1 MDLIRRLIPLPILFS
16 FPFSALAYTR
26 TERTSGLASF
36 LYAFIAIH
44 VFLGILFFYLN
55 TEFFYLFIT
64 EDSYIEYLTAL
75 LLLLAV
81 ALCVYKA
88 SREERRLPKL
98 FFLASAFLLFFGL
111 GEEISWAQRIVGFDT
126 PDNLEKINAQQ
137 EFNLHNIH
145 VGGVNLNK
153 LIFGKILYTG
163 VFIYFLVFPLL
174 YWSKRWV
181 SSLIDKFAI
190 PVPSLLQSSLYMLFF
205 FATLLIRDGEMWE
218 MQEFILAGFIVALYM
233 TPNNKIVADET
244 V

>member
-16 FPFSALAYTR
+16 FPFSLVAQKR
-26 TERTSGLASF
+26 TDRTSGLASF
-36 LYAFIAIH
+36 LYAFIAVH

-55 TEFFYLFIT
+55 TEFFHRFIT

-75 LLLLAV
+75 FLLLAAV
-81 ALCVYKA
+81 ICFYRALG
-88 SREERRLPKL
+88 EERKLPKL
-98 FFLASAFLLFFGL
+98 FLFASAFLLFFGL
-111 GEEISWAQRIVGFDT
+111 GEEISWAQRIIGFET

-145 VGGVNLNK
+145 LGGVNLNK

-163 VFIYFLVFPLL
+163 VFVYFLVFPVM
-174 YWSKRWV
+174 YWSKKWV
-181 SSLIDKFAI
+181 SDLTDKFAI

-205 FATLLIRDGEMWE
+205 FATLFIRDGEMWE

-233 TPNNKIVADET
+233 TPNNKVVADKGL
-244 V
+244 